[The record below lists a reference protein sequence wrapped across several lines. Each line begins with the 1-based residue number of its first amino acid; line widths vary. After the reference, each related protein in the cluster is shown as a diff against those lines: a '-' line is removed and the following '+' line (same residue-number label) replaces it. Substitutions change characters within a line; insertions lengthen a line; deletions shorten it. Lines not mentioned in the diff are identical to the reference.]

1 MKANSNSE
9 IIEEDLKSTE
19 KLCNQPLFQEYE
31 NQCYVDAWVK
41 IWYKMGIFGVRDCFQ
56 SRVNSCSF
64 LLHPSISWY
73 LNYITYDWPRKAII
87 ELCSIW
93 LSFVFFLY
101 FLLVCVACV
110 ALGIFWVRDWFQSRV
125 KSCSF
130 LLHPSMLIPQLHNI
144 WLTKKGHYRVM
155 LYLIIFCFLCVF
167 FLHVLNKFKGEKIM

>member
-9 IIEEDLKSTE
+9 IIEEDLKSTK
-19 KLCNQPLFQEYE
+19 KLCKQPLFQEYE
-31 NQCYVDAWVK
+31 NQCYVDAEAK
-41 IWYKMGIFGVRDCFQ
+41 IWYTMGIFWVRDCFQ
-56 SRVNSCSF
+56 SRVKSCSF
-64 LLHPSISWY
+64 LLHPSMLIPQ
-73 LNYITYDWPRKAII
+73 LHN
-87 ELCSIW
+87 IW
-93 LSFVFFLY
+93 LTKKGHYRVMLYLIIFCFFLY

>member
-64 LLHPSISWY
+64 LLHPSMLIPQ
-73 LNYITYDWPRKAII
+73 LHN
-87 ELCSIW
+87 IW
-93 LSFVFFLY
+93 LTKKGHYRVMLYLIIFCFFLY

-167 FLHVLNKFKGEKIM
+167 FLHVWNKFKGEKIM

>member
-9 IIEEDLKSTE
+9 IIEEDLKSTK

-31 NQCYVDAWVK
+31 NQCYMDAGVK
-41 IWYKMGIFGVRDCFQ
+41 IWYEMGIFGVRDCFQ
-56 SRVNSCSF
+56 SRVKSCSF
-64 LLHPSISWY
+64 LLHPSMLIPQ
-73 LNYITYDWPRKAII
+73 LHN
-87 ELCSIW
+87 IW
-93 LSFVFFLY
+93 LTKKGHYRVMLYLIIFCIFLY

-110 ALGIFWVRDWFQSRV
+110 ALGIFGVRDWFQSRV